1 MVIVIGALVFF
12 DVRELTGN
20 VLFII
25 FFIPFMIAG
34 YFLMAQRLRD
44 FNVTGWLVLFPPRY
58 PAWVAA
64 CPWVESPT
72 PIPLFD
78 RGPSLRPDLRIWQ
91 AAGRSGGQGGPKAIA
106 AAAATCP

>member
-1 MVIVIGALVFF
+1 VNVDRRHKLV
-12 DVRELTGN
+12 RR
-20 VLFII
+20 
-25 FFIPFMIAG
+25 
-34 YFLMAQRLRD
+34 YH
-44 FNVTGWLVLFPPRY
+44 VTDAAVHDSQAVDAILDPPRY